1 MYDDLKRLPSLK
13 GSLFLWGKVM
23 NILLLV
29 NGELYRPD
37 ILRNRIH
44 AEAFDMVLGT
54 DGGARHAK
62 TLDVR
67 VDAIIGDMDSL
78 HDTETQNK
86 INAELISYPAEKDE
100 TDLELAL
107 LYAKDKG
114 AEKIVMVGAI
124 GGRMDMTIS
133 NILLMTNESLSS
145 CRVEAWHG
153 KQTGWIIKP
162 PGEDIYG
169 SSGDTLSLIPLGE
182 YASGVTTTRLK
193 YPLKEATLYPGK
205 ARGLSNIL
213 EESTTHVAISE
224 GLLLATHTPGRA

>member
-153 KQTGWIIKP
+153 EQTGWIIKP
-162 PGEDIYG
+162 PGENIYG
-169 SSGDTLSLIPLGE
+169 SPGDTLSLIPLGE

-193 YPLKEATLYPGK
+193 YPLREATLYPGK

-213 EESTTHVAISE
+213 EEPTAHVALSE